1 MYYVPWVIIKAR
13 ILPLPSS
20 VQEQVDDSLNYG
32 FDGIVVYVD
41 KKNITPTYYAAGWHN
56 RDNKIPANPHTLF
69 KIASIDKLYD
79 VVALTKLI
87 VDGRLYLNKALTDYL
102 PELKGRVQHADG
114 ITLKMLIQH
123 RSGIPN
129 YTDLYMYWAT
139 PKETDDEKLNLVLD
153 LPANFQPDENY
164 QYCNTNYLLLS
175 KILDRVLGY
184 DHFHFIKDEILKPLN
199 LNQTFGSLDDIE
211 IEDLMSG
218 YYVGIDADLKT
229 NRMGSM
235 IATAEDVGIFI
246 RSLNE
251 GTLLDNEEQEL
262 YSSLYVYNHTGLIPG
277 YQSIAK
283 YNNKTK
289 TVIVQFTNTTDFNG
303 YNWSLSE
310 IIYGR
315 IEKIISRSNSNH

>member
-1 MYYVPWVIIKAR
+1 
-13 ILPLPSS
+13 
-20 VQEQVDDSLNYG
+20 
-32 FDGIVVYVD
+32 
-41 KKNITPTYYAAGWHN
+41 
-56 RDNKIPANPHTLF
+56 
-69 KIASIDKLYD
+69 
-79 VVALTKLI
+79 
-87 VDGRLYLNKALTDYL
+87 
-102 PELKGRVQHADG
+102 
-114 ITLKMLIQH
+114 
-123 RSGIPN
+123 
-129 YTDLYMYWAT
+129 MYWAT

-153 LPANFQPDENY
+153 LPANFKPDENY

>member
-79 VVALTKLI
+79 AVALTKLI
-87 VDGRLYLNKALTDYL
+87 VDGRLSLNKALTDYL

-129 YTDLYMYWAT
+129 YKTCICT
-139 PKETDDEKLNLVLD
+139 G
-153 LPANFQPDENY
+153 QP
-164 QYCNTNYLLLS
+164 
-175 KILDRVLGY
+175 
-184 DHFHFIKDEILKPLN
+184 LKKP
-199 LNQTFGSLDDIE
+199 TMKS
-211 IEDLMSG
+211 
-218 YYVGIDADLKT
+218 
-229 NRMGSM
+229 
-235 IATAEDVGIFI
+235 
-246 RSLNE
+246 
-251 GTLLDNEEQEL
+251 
-262 YSSLYVYNHTGLIPG
+262 
-277 YQSIAK
+277 
-283 YNNKTK
+283 
-289 TVIVQFTNTTDFNG
+289 
-303 YNWSLSE
+303 
-310 IIYGR
+310 
-315 IEKIISRSNSNH
+315 